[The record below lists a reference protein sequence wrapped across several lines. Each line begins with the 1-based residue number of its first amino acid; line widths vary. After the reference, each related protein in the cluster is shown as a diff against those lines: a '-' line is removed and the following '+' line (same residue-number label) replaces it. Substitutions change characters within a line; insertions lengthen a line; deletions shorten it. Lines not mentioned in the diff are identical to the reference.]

1 MDFAQEWS
9 AVFVVRRKGE
19 VMNYSL
25 VGKARVAAKN
35 TMQSKTARSANVANY
50 ANHIKNSSTKTSMKW
65 SFDGQTLAWVCK
77 KMPDRSKSLKV
88 I

>member
-1 MDFAQEWS
+1 
-9 AVFVVRRKGE
+9 
-19 VMNYSL
+19 MNYSL

-35 TMQSKTARSANVANY
+35 TMQSKRAVAANVANY
-50 ANHIKNSSTKTSMKW
+50 ANHIKNSSTKTTTSC

-77 KMPDRSKSLKV
+77 KVPDRSKMLNV